1 MTKNSAVIDS
11 FAWIEYFKGSNKGHQ
26 AASYIEGGN
35 GVTPIIV
42 VAELSAYY
50 AREQINS
57 WGADFQFIE
66 SQTALAELPV
76 TVARIAGQTRQKMR
90 KERSNFGLIDAIIY
104 ELALFLKATVVTG
117 DPHFDGLPSTIFL
130 K

>member
-1 MTKNSAVIDS
+1 MTKNNTVIDS
-11 FAWIEYFKGSNKGHQ
+11 FAWIEYFKGSDKGRQ
-26 AASYIEGGN
+26 AASCIEGGN

-50 AREQINS
+50 AREQISS
-57 WGADFQFIE
+57 WERDFEFIE

-76 TVARIAGQTRQKMR
+76 SVARIAGQTRQKMR
-90 KERSNFGLIDAIIY
+90 KERPGFGLIDAIIY
-104 ELALFLKATVVTG
+104 ELALSLKATVVSG
-117 DPHFDGLPSTIFL
+117 DPHFEGLPSTIFL

>member
-11 FAWIEYFKGSNKGHQ
+11 FAWIEYFKGSDKGRQ
-26 AASYIEGGN
+26 AAFYIEGGN
-35 GVTPIIV
+35 GVTPVIV

-57 WGADFQFIE
+57 WEQDFQFIE
-66 SQTALAELPV
+66 SQTALAEFPV
-76 TVARIAGQTRQKMR
+76 SVALIAGQTRQKMR

-104 ELALFLKATVVTG
+104 ELALSLKATVISG
-117 DPHFDGLPSTIFL
+117 DPHFEGLPSTIFL